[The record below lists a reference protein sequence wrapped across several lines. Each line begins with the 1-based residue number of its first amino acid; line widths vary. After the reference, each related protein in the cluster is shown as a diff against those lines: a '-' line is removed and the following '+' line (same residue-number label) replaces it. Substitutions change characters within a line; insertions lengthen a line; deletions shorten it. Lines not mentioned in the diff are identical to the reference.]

1 MNILSGPAPAIA
13 LAMLASIC
21 FAGAAVLQHRAVAA
35 HAEETRAEATRSGR
49 SAGGAEG
56 KLSMQGLR
64 AVTRRPGWLAGLALA
79 VGGTTMHAIALV
91 LAPLSVVQP
100 IGVLAVPIAVVL
112 SVMHTGRKPAPGV
125 LVGVAL
131 SVAGV
136 AAFVGIAAGTA
147 VSTPAPD
154 SATLVAGL
162 VVATLVV
169 GLAALGLSRT
179 GWVRCVACATA
190 GAVAFG
196 LVSALLR
203 AVSQSVT
210 TGLTGLLAPSVLVAI
225 LGIAAAVL
233 VGGWLVQHAFAA
245 GAPEVVVACL
255 TVVDP
260 IVAVVLGVVLLG
272 EGARTPTQT
281 WLLLLGAA
289 AAAATGV
296 VALASHHPDAAGRG
310 EPSPAAASVRTE
322 GPGPLVR
329 PQKHRAPR
337 HDTVRRAAAGV
348 RPARSQLVAAIGR
361 REHLLH
367 RR

>member
-1 MNILSGPAPAIA
+1 MNILTGHLPAII
-13 LAMLASIC
+13 LAILASIC

-35 HAEETRAEATRSGR
+35 HSDDDTADP
-49 SAGGAEG
+49 GAA
-56 KLSMQGLR
+56 LSLKSLR
-64 AVTRRPGWLAGLALA
+64 EVTRRPGWLAGLALA

-91 LAPLSVVQP
+91 LAPLSIVQP

-112 SVMHTGRKPAPGV
+112 SVMRTKNKPAPGV

-147 VSTPAPD
+147 VSSPAPD
-154 SATLVAGL
+154 GATLLAGLVVAGL
-162 VVATLVV
+162 VVAL
-169 GLAALGLSRT
+169 GALGITSRIP
-179 GWVRCVACATA
+179 WVRCVACATA

-210 TGLTGLLAPSVLVAI
+210 TGLTGLLDPAVLAA
-225 LGIAAAVL
+225 LAGIAAAVV
-233 VGGWLVQHAFAA
+233 VGGWLVQQAFAV

-272 EGARTPTQT
+272 EGARTPTQS

-296 VALASHHPDAAGRG
+296 VALASHHPDAAGRSG
-310 EPSPAAASVRTE
+310 DDDGTASGRPASGHDDA
-322 GPGPLVR
+322 PGPAGR
-329 PQKHRAPR
+329 PERGGI
-337 HDTVRRAAAGV
+337 VRRAADL
-348 RPARSQLVAAIGR
+348 RSALPRISVATSR
-361 REHLLH
+361 RDHLLH

>member
-1 MNILSGPAPAIA
+1 MNILTGHLPAIV
-13 LAMLASIC
+13 LAILASIC

-35 HAEETRAEATRSGR
+35 HSEDDTAEA
-49 SAGGAEG
+49 GGT
-56 KLSMQGLR
+56 LSLKSLR
-64 AVTRRPGWLAGLALA
+64 EVTRRPGWLAGLALA

-91 LAPLSVVQP
+91 LAPLSIVQP

-112 SVMHTGRKPAPGV
+112 SVMRTKNKPASGV

-147 VSTPAPD
+147 VSSPAPD

-162 VVATLVV
+162 VVAGLVV
-169 GLAALGLSRT
+169 ALGALGITSRT
-179 GWVRCVACATA
+179 PWVRCIACATA

-210 TGLTGLLAPSVLVAI
+210 TGLTGLLDPAVLAAL
-225 LGIAAAVL
+225 LGIVAAVV
-233 VGGWLVQHAFAA
+233 VGGWLVQQAFAV

-260 IVAVVLGVVLLG
+260 IVAVVLGYVLLG
-272 EGARTPTQT
+272 EGARTPTQS
-281 WLLLLGAA
+281 WLLMLGAA

-296 VALASHHPDAAGRG
+296 IALASHHPDAAGRSG
-310 EPSPAAASVRTE
+310 DDDGAAPGRSTSSHDDA
-322 GPGPLVR
+322 PGPAVR
-329 PQKHRAPR
+329 PERNGFI
-337 HDTVRRAAAGV
+337 RRAADL
-348 RPARSQLVAAIGR
+348 RSALPRISVATPRRSFQR